1 MDTKTYGG
9 VTAKDIIVFQ
19 SKIMMGAQFG
29 RIVWAREHK
38 AENIENCQNEILIAC
53 LRIGWNDAF
62 RHTSENEAGINDTKG
77 SKGAVSTY
85 TKKDKYKIRLL
96 RLFRK
101 KLKAEDFS
109 ADFDDY
115 FSDKVISKKDF
126 LDIFKEYATSST
138 NKENIIDSHWTSIE
152 RLFKDVK
159 KLSGSKALSLG
170 HIQKMFNIAIKL
182 YLCLFMC
189 REELD
194 LDDDIFIQAIVN
206 NFDNADCPIDSIILG
221 KLEQGAMKKAGIG
234 APYTNQY
241 DSYTWS
247 QLNATDYRTIQDSIK
262 TESNGN
268 SNLWFDFNN
277 WN

>member
-62 RHTSENEAGINDTKG
+62 RHTSENEDGINDTKD

-85 TKKDKYKIRLL
+85 VKKYKITLL
-96 RLFRK
+96 KLFRGK
-101 KLKAEDFS
+101 IEPRNIG

-115 FSDKVISKKDF
+115 FSDRVISQKAF
-126 LDIFKEYATSST
+126 LDIFKEYATTAT
-138 NKENIIDSHWTSIE
+138 NKETIIDSRWTTIE
-152 RLFKDVK
+152 TLFKGVK
-159 KLSGSKALSLG
+159 KLSGGKALSLG
-170 HIQKMFNIAIKL
+170 HIQKMYNIAIKL

-194 LDDDIFIQAIVN
+194 LDDDIFIQTIVDK
-206 NFDNADCPIDSIILG
+206 FDKADCPIDSIILG